1 MKNKLV
7 ISAFFLSLT
16 LLGLAALPVHA
27 KTWDFQAWAADITVA
42 PDSTVTVRETQTFNF
57 RGEFSWVTRSL
68 PKTKGI
74 LYDQIEVF
82 DSAGQ
87 SLDSKDYSVKQTS
100 AEVIITIKFKL
111 EDTQATWIIKYR
123 ALNALGDFE
132 DHDELYWNAV
142 SSDRAVPIRYATA
155 TVHLPATS
163 ETSDLRTRLLVGPT
177 GSTTDSDNIEIIDGS
192 TIKYYSSDIPA
203 YEDLTLV
210 AGWPKGSVEF
220 QTFTKEIPAWQK
232 AWDSFW
238 SWFKWFYFVSPLF
251 LLFWM
256 IRRWRR
262 LGRDPKGRGTI
273 IPQYDSPDGAP
284 PAVVGALMDERADLK
299 DITSTI
305 IDLAVR
311 GFIRIEEEKSPG
323 IFGGKTYTFVS
334 TKAFTGDQTL
344 KKYERLL
351 LERLFAGR
359 SQVSLG
365 TLKNKFY
372 QDIKDIKKELYEEIM
387 RYGYFPA
394 NPESVRMKYYI
405 AAFVCAFVGMFTL
418 FIPIF
423 YAAIL
428 VIFSR
433 IMPRKTQKGVEAKE
447 WAKGFNLYLK
457 TAERFRVAAMTPETF
472 ERFLPYAMIF
482 GVEKQWAHRFSDIYR
497 EPPKWFFSNDP
508 ISTFSAIAFT
518 SHLSSVMNSSVGQAL
533 ASSPS
538 SSSGF
543 GGGGFSGGGGG
554 GGGSGAG

>member
-7 ISAFFLSLT
+7 ISAFVLSLT
-16 LLGLAALPVHA
+16 LFGLAALPVYA
-27 KTWDFQAWAADITVA
+27 KTWDFQAWDADITIA

-74 LYDQIEVF
+74 LFDQIEVF
-82 DSAGQ
+82 DQAGQ
-87 SLDSKDYSVKQTS
+87 ALDSKSYDVNETPE
-100 AEVIITIKFKL
+100 EVIIKIKFDL
-111 EDTQATWIIKYR
+111 EDTQATWTIKYR
-123 ALNALGDFE
+123 ALNALGDFD
-132 DHDELYWNAV
+132 DHDELYWNVV

-155 TVHLPATS
+155 TVHLPSSFETS
-163 ETSDLRTRLLVGPT
+163 ELRTRLLVGPT
-177 GSTTDSDNIEIIDGS
+177 GSIEESDSIEIVDGS
-192 TIKYYSSDIPA
+192 TIKYNASDIPA
-203 YEDLTLV
+203 YEDMTLV
-210 AGWPKGSVEF
+210 AGWPKGNVVF
-220 QTFTKEIPAWQK
+220 QTFAQEIPAWQK
-232 AWDSFW
+232 DWDSFW

-262 LGRDPKGRGTI
+262 LGRDPKGHGTI
-273 IPQYDSPDGAP
+273 IPQYDPPDAAP
-284 PAVVGALMDERADLK
+284 PAVVGAMMDERADLK
-299 DITSTI
+299 DITATI
-305 IDLAVR
+305 VDLAVR
-311 GFIRIEEEKSPG
+311 GFIKIEEEKKPG
-323 IFGGKTYTFVS
+323 LLGGKSYTFVS
-334 TKAFTGDQTL
+334 TKPFAGDQTL

-351 LERLFAGR
+351 LEKLFAGR
-359 SQVSLG
+359 SQVSLS

-372 QDIKDIKKELYEEIM
+372 QDIKEIKKELYEEIL
-387 RYGYFPA
+387 RYGYFPS
-394 NPESVRMKYYI
+394 NPESVRLKYYI

-418 FIPIF
+418 FVPF
-423 YAAIL
+423 AYAVIL
-428 VIFSR
+428 VIFAR

-457 TAERFRVAAMTPETF
+457 TAERFRVAAMTAETF

-482 GVEKQWAHRFSDIYR
+482 GVEKQWANRFADIYR
-497 EPPKWFFSNDP
+497 EPPRWFSSNDP
-508 ISTFSAIAFT
+508 IATFSALAFT